1 MGLLDKL
8 LGREKASALTVADGV
23 ATLCDR
29 GVAESLVRPK
39 KPQLDGDESPS
50 CPACGRAQNEVLITT
65 FDGRT
70 GGALWLEVPIAVDGW
85 VCAPCASLRYP
96 RRMTPQ
102 RILAIEAEATQHG
115 RAGRFLEAE
124 RCFVRIVWDWP
135 GYEIGHA
142 NYADATRDRL
152 RRAPGLDDAVRARL
166 NQRIVEQLEQAVAGH
181 AKESDPRVANVVAH
195 AQLTLAEVTLETGAI
210 ERARRALDEC
220 ARLPGL
226 SAPHRERLDQIR
238 QRLPLR

>member
-8 LGREKASALTVADGV
+8 FGREKASALTVADGV
-23 ATLCDR
+23 ATLRDR
-29 GVAESLVRPK
+29 GVAEALARPK
-39 KPQLDGDESPS
+39 KPQLDGDEKPS
-50 CPACGRAQNEVLITT
+50 CPACGRAQDEALITT

-70 GGALWLEVPIAVDGW
+70 GGELWLEVPIAVDGW

-135 GYEIGHA
+135 GYVIGHA
-142 NYADATRDRL
+142 NYADATRERL
-152 RRAPGLDDAVRARL
+152 RRTPSLDDTVRARL

-181 AKESDPRVANVVAH
+181 EKESDPRVANVVAH

-210 ERARRALDEC
+210 ERARRALAEC

-226 SAPHRERLDQIR
+226 SAAHRARLEQIR
-238 QRLPLR
+238 QRLPRR